1 MKYIAY
7 ARKSTDEKDK
17 QVLSIDNQ
25 ISELKEFA
33 ERENLEIVDFL
44 TEAQSAKVTGR
55 PIFNSLVKRIEKGE
69 AQGIVS
75 WNPDRIA
82 RNSVDG
88 GKIIY
93 LLDTGELQSLKF
105 PTHWF
110 ENTPQGR
117 FMLSIAFGQA
127 KYYVDNLSQNV
138 HRGLKYKVK
147 TGVWP
152 ARAPMGYRNDRNTK
166 SIVVY
171 EPEARP
177 LRKAFELYSTGKY
190 ALDGIGK
197 FLFENGMKNKYSGGQ
212 LNDSN
217 LRRVLMRPFY
227 TGYMVYNG
235 EMFKGTHTPLVSK
248 ELFDKCQVV
257 RKRRGYYHQVKAQRY
272 NFAFTGLIK
281 CKYCNCSITAE
292 HRPFFFP
299 KTNNRVN
306 YLYYHC
312 TKKKGECCQKGYTRE
327 EVIEVQFREIIK
339 SLSVS
344 EAWVEQMNKFL
355 VQDIEDQ
362 KVEDK
367 ISSSSLETEISQT
380 EQKLDTLLEAYLDTV
395 IDSES
400 YIKKKNELMERK
412 ANLVSKQK
420 ELVSDNPNWIEAVQ
434 NYITCAQKCAKIA
447 RAENNCHD
455 LADMAK
461 KVGSKYFL
469 KDKKIEFCLYF
480 PYNLLAANGGAASF
494 PAQSMPTLAFGQSKY
509 YVDNL
514 SENVKRGN
522 RQKLRMGNWPNK
534 APFGYMNDRATKTI
548 YVDNERAG
556 YVTKAFKQF
565 ASGGYTYVDIRDFFT
580 NHSIRNPSGTILH
593 LDKVKRI
600 LTDPFYYGVMR
611 FNGEL
616 WEGNHK
622 PLISK
627 KLFDQVQKVVK
638 QHSRKQKI
646 VKHQFAYLGL
656 AKCGECG
663 ASITAEKHN
672 KHYHRTNRDA
682 EYVYYR
688 CSKKKGACS
697 QKYVEQT
704 KLVPQLHNLVSR
716 ASLSPFATTKF
727 RKWASHDAEKE
738 RANSADEIT
747 TLKQELVK
755 TTDQLDQLLEGYLDK
770 IISSAEYMEK
780 KNKLVEHKATLTS
793 NIKALETKG
802 VEWLEPFTEFVNG
815 ALQAHQIA
823 RAKTQGRDLLI
834 TAKTVGSNFL
844 LEDRR
849 LTAEYNSPGYSAL
862 SAVAGAGSA
871 GHSSENISNLLPG

>member
-1 MKYIAY
+1 VLEIVSNFLVEREGWHKLGRKTGRAPIRGQQIVWKIQVEFGLLKSEKENVQKFFRPLACNNLKKQTAITNEAFDMSIVPIAMKYIGY

-33 ERENLEIVDFL
+33 LRENLEIVDFL

-55 PIFNSLVKRIEKGE
+55 PVFNSLVKRIEKGE

-82 RNSVDG
+82 RNSIDG

-93 LLDTGELQSLKF
+93 LLDTGELQSIKF

-127 KYYVDNLSQNV
+127 KYYVDSLSQNV
-138 HRGLKYKVK
+138 TRGLKYKVK

-152 ARAPMGYRNDRNTK
+152 ARAPMGYRNDRNSK

-190 ALDGIGK
+190 ALDDIGS
-197 FLFENGMKNKYSGGQ
+197 FLFEQGMKNKYSGGQ

-227 TGYMVYNG
+227 TGYMVFRG
-235 EMFKGTHTPLVSK
+235 EMFKGTHTPLISK

-257 RKRRGYYHQVKAQRY
+257 RKQRGYYHQNQSKRY

-281 CKYCNCSITAE
+281 CKYCGCSITAE
-292 HRPFFFP
+292 HRPFYFP
-299 KTNNRVN
+299 RTHHKAD

-312 TKKKGECCQKGYTRE
+312 TKKKGVCCQKGYTRE
-327 EVIEVQFREIIK
+327 EVLEVQFREMIK

-344 EAWVEQMNKFL
+344 EAWVNQMNTFL
-355 VQDIEDQ
+355 IQDIDSQ

-367 ISSSSLETEISQT
+367 NTSSSLETEISQT

-420 ELVSDNPNWIEAVQ
+420 ELTSDNPNWIEAVT
-434 NYITCAQKCAKIA
+434 NFITCAQKCAKIA

-494 PAQSMPTLAFGQSKY
+494 PAQFVPTLTFGQSK
-509 YVDNL
+509 
-514 SENVKRGN
+514 
-522 RQKLRMGNWPNK
+522 
-534 APFGYMNDRATKTI
+534 
-548 YVDNERAG
+548 
-556 YVTKAFKQF
+556 
-565 ASGGYTYVDIRDFFT
+565 
-580 NHSIRNPSGTILH
+580 
-593 LDKVKRI
+593 
-600 LTDPFYYGVMR
+600 
-611 FNGEL
+611 
-616 WEGNHK
+616 
-622 PLISK
+622 
-627 KLFDQVQKVVK
+627 
-638 QHSRKQKI
+638 
-646 VKHQFAYLGL
+646 
-656 AKCGECG
+656 
-663 ASITAEKHN
+663 
-672 KHYHRTNRDA
+672 
-682 EYVYYR
+682 
-688 CSKKKGACS
+688 
-697 QKYVEQT
+697 
-704 KLVPQLHNLVSR
+704 
-716 ASLSPFATTKF
+716 
-727 RKWASHDAEKE
+727 
-738 RANSADEIT
+738 
-747 TLKQELVK
+747 
-755 TTDQLDQLLEGYLDK
+755 
-770 IISSAEYMEK
+770 
-780 KNKLVEHKATLTS
+780 
-793 NIKALETKG
+793 
-802 VEWLEPFTEFVNG
+802 
-815 ALQAHQIA
+815 
-823 RAKTQGRDLLI
+823 
-834 TAKTVGSNFL
+834 
-844 LEDRR
+844 
-849 LTAEYNSPGYSAL
+849 
-862 SAVAGAGSA
+862 
-871 GHSSENISNLLPG
+871 

>member
-1 MKYIAY
+1 MKYIGY

-25 ISELKEFA
+25 VSELKEFA

-82 RNSVDG
+82 RNSIDG

-138 HRGLKYKVK
+138 TRGLKYKIK

-152 ARAPMGYRNDRNTK
+152 ARAPMGYRNDRNSK

-227 TGYMVYNG
+227 TGYMVFRG
-235 EMFKGTHTPLVSK
+235 EMFKGTHAPLISK

-257 RKRRGYYHQVKAQRY
+257 RKQRGYYHQNQSKRY

-292 HRPFFFP
+292 HRPFYFP
-299 KTNNRVN
+299 RTHHKAD

-327 EVIEVQFREIIK
+327 EVIAVQFREMIK

-344 EAWVEQMNKFL
+344 EAWVTRMNNFL
-355 VQDIEDQ
+355 VQDVESQ

-367 ISSSSLETEISQT
+367 NTSLSLETEISQT

-400 YIKKKNELMERK
+400 YTKKKNELMERK

-420 ELVSDNPNWIEAVQ
+420 ELTSDNPNWIEGVT
-434 NYITCAQKCAKIA
+434 NFITCAQKCAKIA

-461 KVGSKYFL
+461 KVGSFL

-480 PYNLLAANGGAASF
+480 PYNLLAANGGAASL
-494 PAQSMPTLAFGQSKY
+494 PAQSVPTLAFGQSKY

-514 SENVKRGN
+514 SENVKRGMKHKV
-522 RQKLRMGNWPNK
+522 RIGVWPVQ
-534 APFGYMNDRATKTI
+534 APLGYLNDKNTKTI
-548 YVDNERAG
+548 MIDPVRSKIIRRAFEMFSFG
-556 YVTKAFKQF
+556 
-565 ASGGYTYVDIRDFFT
+565 
-580 NHSIRNPSGTILH
+580 NHSFTSISEYLFELGIKTRIGRKLNPDTI
-593 LDKVKRI
+593 KRMLSNRFYLGI
-600 LTDPFYYGVMR
+600 LNYK
-611 FNGEL
+611 GEL
-616 WEGNHK
+616 HKGIHK
-622 PLISK
+622 PIISK
-627 KLFDQVQKVVK
+627 VLFDSAQKQVERFERPRGNKG
-638 QHSRKQKI
+638 HNFP
-646 VKHQFAYLGL
+646 FAGL
-656 AKCGECG
+656 MKCLECR
-663 ASITAEKHN
+663 ASITGEEHIRNYK
-672 KHYHRTNRDA
+672 RGDSQTFT
-682 EYVYYR
+682 YYR
-688 CSKKKGACS
+688 CTKKLGYCS
-697 QKYVEQT
+697 QKYVRQEEVEHQLREQLSDVTIPQGWWKEWLIRLEQDKLNET
-704 KLVPQLHNLVSR
+704 KL
-716 ASLSPFATTKF
+716 ASLRVVEIGEEMQEVD
-727 RKWASHDAEKE
+727 RKLNK
-738 RANSADEIT
+738 
-747 TLKQELVK
+747 L
-755 TTDQLDQLLEGYLDK
+755 LDTYLDSIVDEESYK
-770 IISSAEYMEK
+770 KK
-780 KNKLVEHKATLTS
+780 KNELFEQKLKLQEKISRIESGGST
-793 NIKALETKG
+793 
-802 VEWLEPFTEFVNG
+802 WLEPFEEFIKRSINCG
-815 ALQAHQIA
+815 KIALGKNNLQDL
-823 RAKTQGRDLLI
+823 RDL
-834 TAKTVGSNFL
+834 ARNAGSNFNL
-844 LEDRR
+844 SDKR
-849 LTAEYNSPGYSAL
+849 LSFVPNLGFDSVKSWRGRLATATPELAKSA
-862 SAVAGAGSA
+862 SV
-871 GHSSENISNLLPG
+871 